1 VTVLTALLTVMGA
14 TILVFAIGR
23 LLLLP
28 SALAAEVAD
37 ARRRSRTPVP
47 ALTLSVVIPAFDEA
61 KVIEPCVRSILATCP
76 PATEIIVV
84 DDGSA
89 DDTLQRIRALEEQH
103 PAVRALWQPN
113 AGKAAALNHGISRAT
128 GEIVMLVDADGVF
141 VADTIPE
148 ILRPFAD
155 SRVGAVCGDDRP
167 VNLDRVQTRFLA
179 ITGHVGTGL
188 MRRALTA
195 LGCLP
200 IVSGN
205 SGAFRR
211 AVLDEVGGLRSDCI
225 GEDLE
230 LTWRVRRAGHRVV
243 FAPRALVYSE
253 SASTLR
259 GLWRQ
264 RVRWARGLLQCL
276 WLYRTVIGR
285 PSQGLFAMS
294 LGVLAFGALVL
305 PLLQLLAVP
314 LIMAAST
321 MGEWSGTPDL
331 WSALLWLGLP
341 LSAALVV
348 VATTLNRALGDLRWA
363 LTLLLW
369 PAYSL
374 LMSCVT
380 VAAMW
385 AEVRR
390 RPRRW
395 NKLERTGVRSVA
407 AVAGAG
413 SG

>member
-1 VTVLTALLTVMGA
+1 MTVLTALLTVMGA

-28 SALAAEVAD
+28 FALAAEVAD

-47 ALTLSVVIPAFDEA
+47 DLSLSVVIPAFDEA
-61 KVIEPCVRSILATCP
+61 KVIEPCVRSVLATCP
-76 PATEIIVV
+76 PGTEIIVV
-84 DDGSA
+84 DDGSG
-89 DDTLQRIRALEEQH
+89 DDTLERIEALAERH
-103 PAVRALWQPN
+103 PAVQALRQPN

-155 SRVGAVCGDDRP
+155 SCVGAVCGDDRP

-211 AVLDEVGGLRSDCI
+211 DVLDEVGGLRSDCI

-230 LTWRVRRAGHRVV
+230 LTWRVQRAGHRVV
-243 FAPRALVYSE
+243 FSPRALVYSE
-253 SASTLR
+253 SASNLK

-276 WLYRTVIGR
+276 WLYRGVIGR

-294 LGVLAFGALVL
+294 LGVLAFGAVVL

-321 MGEWSGTPDL
+321 TGEWSGTPDL

-348 VATTLNRALGDLRWA
+348 VATALNRALGDLRWA
-363 LTLLLW
+363 PTLLLW

-385 AEVRR
+385 AEARR

-407 AVAGAG
+407 AVAGGG